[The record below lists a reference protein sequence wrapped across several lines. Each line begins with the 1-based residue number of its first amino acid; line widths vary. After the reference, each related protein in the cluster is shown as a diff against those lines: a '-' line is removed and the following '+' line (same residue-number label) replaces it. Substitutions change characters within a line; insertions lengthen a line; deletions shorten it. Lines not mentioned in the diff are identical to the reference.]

1 MSSDVFGG
9 ASSRKLYGVGI
20 FRSLMTRS
28 SSVRRPAI
36 KSWNPSCYILSCDSS
51 TIGTDDVYFWAK
63 QCTRLRRKFLCLK
76 VFTGHGKAV
85 KSKKFICHAWI
96 VMELDWSPWKL
107 LVHENSVLEI
117 RYCRCQSKEIAS
129 MIEMSTHGT
138 NFIEKQSLCLFNWSM
153 LKRKPITKGKFW
165 KKFTVTASKV
175 IEKVLTF
182 EELKRVQECC
192 ELSIW
197 QMTVKLKVIDIR
209 PCLPGVI
216 NASVSEYSSI
226 IFFIYKCTMA
236 LLGDRPPN
244 LLNWS
249 TWLSV
254 KRPPFSMAALRTNL
268 VAKPCKRQKVALEPF
283 NQGTNY
289 TLLDT
294 DCVLTAK
301 IGKSFKIEFQLW
313 PVWIEVHISHFPFF
327 QVNDCGI
334 FKGTQFID
342 LCLHRKSL
350 CRSAMA
356 IGIYSHV

>member
-1 MSSDVFGG
+1 MTYIFGQSNARG
-9 ASSRKLYGVGI
+9 S
-20 FRSLMTRS
+20 
-28 SSVRRPAI
+28 
-36 KSWNPSCYILSCDSS
+36 
-51 TIGTDDVYFWAK
+51 
-63 QCTRLRRKFLCLK
+63 
-76 VFTGHGKAV
+76 GHGKAV

-107 LVHENSVLEI
+107 LVNENSVLEI
-117 RYCRCQSKEIAS
+117 RYCRCQSQEIAS
-129 MIEMSTHGT
+129 MIEMSNHGT

-153 LKRKPITKGKFW
+153 LRRKPITKGKFW
-165 KKFTVTASKV
+165 KKFAVTASKV

-216 NASVSEYSSI
+216 NASVSEYSSM
-226 IFFIYKCTMA
+226 IFLMYKCTIA
-236 LLGDRPPN
+236 LLGDHPLPPSN

-268 VAKPCKRQKVALEPF
+268 VAKPFKSQKVALEPF

-289 TLLDT
+289 TLLDA

-301 IGKSFKIEFQLW
+301 IGKSFKMEFQLW
-313 PVWIEVHISHFPFF
+313 SVWIKVSPLISHSHRSMSHFSFF

-342 LCLHRKSL
+342 LCLRGKSL
-350 CRSAMA
+350 CQSAMA

>member
-1 MSSDVFGG
+1 M
-9 ASSRKLYGVGI
+9 
-20 FRSLMTRS
+20 
-28 SSVRRPAI
+28 
-36 KSWNPSCYILSCDSS
+36 
-51 TIGTDDVYFWAK
+51 
-63 QCTRLRRKFLCLK
+63 
-76 VFTGHGKAV
+76 
-85 KSKKFICHAWI
+85 
-96 VMELDWSPWKL
+96 
-107 LVHENSVLEI
+107 
-117 RYCRCQSKEIAS
+117 
-129 MIEMSTHGT
+129 
-138 NFIEKQSLCLFNWSM
+138 
-153 LKRKPITKGKFW
+153 
-165 KKFTVTASKV
+165 TASKV

-182 EELKRVQECC
+182 EEFKRVQECC
-192 ELSIW
+192 GLSIW

-236 LLGDRPPN
+236 LLGDHPPN

-254 KRPPFSMAALRTNL
+254 KRPTFSMAALRTNL
-268 VAKPCKRQKVALEPF
+268 VAKPCKSQNVALEPF

-289 TLLDT
+289 TLLGA

-313 PVWIEVHISHFPFF
+313 SVWIKVSPRISHSHLSVSHFPFF

-334 FKGTQFID
+334 FQGTQLFID
-342 LCLHRKSL
+342 LCLHGKSL